1 MTQANDQHTTA
12 PNAPERRDHPYDT
25 ISMNVQK
32 AHGIVAM
39 LKAGLNEDMDLNARD
54 LGNAFW
60 ALSDLLWDAAKA
72 MDRLIAEDMAE
83 HDRKTAGGA
92 S

>member
-39 LKAGLNEDMDLNARD
+39 LKAGLNEDMDLNAATPSGRFQTFC
-54 LGNAFW
+54 GTQRRRW
-60 ALSDLLWDAAKA
+60 
-72 MDRLIAEDMAE
+72 I
-83 HDRKTAGGA
+83 G
-92 S
+92 